1 MWIFFVK
8 YTGGPSVERSQ
19 HAAYKLQILWK
30 TRELEIWRT
39 IHVTNQT
46 AKIVI
51 LLMLGTINRAALNC
65 YKESVEGGCS

>member
-1 MWIFFVK
+1 
-8 YTGGPSVERSQ
+8 VERIQ

-30 TRELEIWRT
+30 PRELEISRT

-51 LLMLGTINRAALNC
+51 LLLLGTINRAALNC